1 VRGHYGSEGGPSR
14 TENTPRY
21 VPLPFYT
28 LKVKEGWQKMG
39 RTDDDNG
46 EVVVRR
52 QPVVTGTLGTPPE
65 LTCTGDSTV
74 PLGES
79 PHAWDYRN

>member
-1 VRGHYGSEGGPSR
+1 MRGHYGSEGGPSR
-14 TENTPRY
+14 IGNTLRY

-46 EVVVRR
+46 DVVVRG
-52 QPVVTGTLGTPPE
+52 QPVVTGILGTPPE
-65 LTCTGDSTV
+65 LTCTGDGA
-74 PLGES
+74 LGQF
-79 PHAWDYRN
+79 PHAWD

>member
-1 VRGHYGSEGGPSR
+1 
-14 TENTPRY
+14 

-28 LKVKEGWQKMG
+28 LKVREGWQKMG

-65 LTCTGDSTV
+65 LTCTGD
-74 PLGES
+74 GA
-79 PHAWDYRN
+79 AW